1 MGGEVALVTGASSG
15 IGATTARRLAA
26 LGFTVYAAARRA
38 ERLEPLATDGI
49 RVLAMDVT
57 DDESR
62 RLGIETILA
71 ETGRIDVLV
80 NNAGYGSYGAV
91 EDVSADEARAQFDV
105 NLFGAAE
112 LIRLVLPAM
121 RSQGSGTIVNIS
133 SMGGRLYT
141 PFGGW
146 YHATKYALEALSDCL
161 RMEVAPFGVN
171 VVIIEPGAIRTEW
184 GAIAADRL
192 LASSVGGAYEGR
204 VERTAD
210 NLAAGSRTGT
220 LTGLAA
226 IRRRRSGG
234 QGGHR
239 PPSADP
245 LPGRCR
251 RQAAALPA
259 RSTAGPGLRP
269 GDPAGDRLVVLSSA
283 HSVQR
288 ALQVRPQ
295 ILDVLDPDRQPQ
307 QSLGHDGQLARPA
320 PAALQARLDPTRDS
334 WRAPRAVRRR
344 RRHRRSPHRPARSRS
359 SRRIRPW
366 CARRPRG
373 PDPQAARD
381 TAPDGPSGAR

>member
-1 MGGEVALVTGASSG
+1 VALVTGASSG
-15 IGATTARRLAA
+15 IGATTAQRLAA
-26 LGFTVYAAARRA
+26 LGLTVYAAARRV
-38 ERLEPLATDGI
+38 ERLEPLVVDGI

-57 DDESR
+57 DEESR

-91 EDVSADEARAQFDV
+91 EDVPANEARAQFDV

-121 RSQGSGTIVNIS
+121 RAQGSGTIVNIS

-171 VVIIEPGAIRTEW
+171 VVIIEPGAIRTQW

-192 LASSVGGAYEGR
+192 LASSSGGVYEGR

-220 LTGLAA
+220 LLA
-226 IRRRRSGG
+226 S
-234 QGGHR
+234 
-239 PPSADP
+239 PPS
-245 LPGRCR
+245 
-251 RQAAALPA
+251 
-259 RSTAGPGLRP
+259 
-269 GDPAGDRLVVLSSA
+269 VVA
-283 HSVQR
+283 EAV
-288 ALQVRPQ
+288 V
-295 ILDVLDPDRQPQ
+295 
-307 QSLGHDGQLARPA
+307 
-320 PAALQARLDPTRDS
+320 
-334 WRAPRAVRRR
+334 RAVT
-344 RRHRRSPHRPARSRS
+344 
-359 SRRIRPW
+359 
-366 CARRPRG
+366 ARRPRTRYPVG
-373 PDPQAARD
+373 VGAKPLLFLRAVLPDRVFD
-381 TAPDGPSGAR
+381 RVIRLVIGSLF